1 MSVTTEAAPTYR
13 DPLAIL
19 TEGRALPK
27 GCDTWGLKTVRADL
41 STSNGYRWPYPGS
54 WAEASGPFN
63 TDDLGP
69 CPTTV
74 GDGLCVAWTYRGMAS
89 ASVPART
96 LLLVAYSSR
105 DVLGGDRDKVRVT
118 RVRVVELLD
127 GEAVARAYLYG
138 ADLSGADLSRADL
151 SGAYLYG
158 ANLSRANLY
167 GANLS
172 RADLSRADLSG
183 ANLSGANLSR
193 ADLSGAYLYGAYLY
207 GANLSGAIHNST
219 TTWPVGYAP
228 NGGTA

>member
-1 MSVTTEAAPTYR
+1 MTTTEAAPTYR
-13 DPLAIL
+13 DPLTIL
-19 TEGRALPK
+19 TEGRTLPK

-63 TDDLGP
+63 TDDLDP
-69 CPTTV
+69 CPTAV

-118 RVRVVELLD
+118 RARVVELLD
-127 GEAVARAYLYG
+127 GDAVA
-138 ADLSGADLSRADL
+138 RADL
-151 SGAYLYG
+151 SGAY
-158 ANLSRANLY
+158 LSRANLY
-167 GANLS
+167 GANLYG
-172 RADLSRADLSG
+172 ADLSRAYLSG
-183 ANLSGANLSR
+183 ANLYGANLS
-193 ADLSGAYLYGAYLY
+193 

-219 TTWPVGYAP
+219 TTWPVGYTP
-228 NGGTA
+228 TGGTA